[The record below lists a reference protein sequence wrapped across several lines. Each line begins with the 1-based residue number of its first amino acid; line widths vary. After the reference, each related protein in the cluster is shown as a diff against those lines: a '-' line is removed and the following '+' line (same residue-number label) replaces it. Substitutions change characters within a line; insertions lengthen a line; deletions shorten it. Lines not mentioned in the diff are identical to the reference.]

1 MVADPI
7 ATTREQSRVEW
18 GSDEEL
24 VARAVSLQ
32 DGNAFGELVRRHQSQ
47 VRGCLRQLTRDYAM
61 ADDLAQ
67 ETFVRAWDKL
77 SSFAGQGRFVSWLMK
92 LAYNEF
98 LQSRRKAKRYSAA
111 VDRFGNE
118 PTASHNQAVSAG
130 AADSSDLEVVLAV
143 LSEDE
148 RSVMVMSFALG
159 LSHAEIGGVIG
170 MPIGTVKSH
179 IHRARRRIRERFPQ
193 ESVGK

>member
-1 MVADPI
+1 MEDPI
-7 ATTREQSRVEW
+7 ANNLKHSTVES

-32 DGNAFGELVRRHQSQ
+32 DGNAFGELVRRHQSR
-47 VRGCLRQLTRDYAM
+47 VRGCLRQLTRDFAL

-77 SSFAGQGRFVSWLMK
+77 SSFSGQGRFVSWLMK

-111 VDRFGNE
+111 VDRFGTE
-118 PTASHNQAVSAG
+118 QTAVHNQAGSAG
-130 AADSSDLEVVLAV
+130 VAFSSDLEVVLAA
-143 LSEDE
+143 LSEEE

-159 LSHAEIGGVIG
+159 LSHAEIGDVTG

-179 IHRARRRIRERFPQ
+179 IHRARQRIREKFPE
-193 ESVGK
+193 ESGGK

>member
-1 MVADPI
+1 MVDDPI
-7 ATTREQSRVEW
+7 AKNRKQSRAES

-47 VRGCLRQLTRDYAM
+47 VRGVLRQLTRDFAL

-77 SSFAGQGRFVSWLMK
+77 SSFAGHGRFVSWLMK

-118 PTASHNQAVSAG
+118 QTASHNQPFSAG
-130 AADSSDLEVVLAV
+130 AADSSDLEVVLAA
-143 LSEDE
+143 LSQEE

-159 LSHAEIGGVIG
+159 LSHTEIGAVTG
-170 MPIGTVKSH
+170 MPIGTVKSL
-179 IHRARRRIRERFPQ
+179 IHRARQRIREEFPQ
-193 ESVGK
+193 ESAGK

>member
-1 MVADPI
+1 MADDPI
-7 ATTREQSRVEW
+7 ATNRKQSTAEP

-47 VRGCLRQLTRDYAM
+47 VRGVLRQLTRDFAL

-118 PTASHNQAVSAG
+118 RTASHNQPVSAG
-130 AADSSDLEVVLAV
+130 TADSFDLEVVLAA
-143 LSEDE
+143 LSEEE

-159 LSHAEIGGVIG
+159 LSHAEIGAVTG

-179 IHRARRRIRERFPQ
+179 IHRARQRIREKFPQ
-193 ESVGK
+193 ESAGK